1 MTIITNLKVLLANF
15 ANNLDPDQDR
25 QNVGP
30 DLDPNCL
37 KTSQVSVT
45 VLYRPILMVFQWLY

>member
-1 MTIITNLKVLLANF
+1 MLMYGSLFNALILAAAIFHLLITF

-30 DLDPNCL
+30 GLDQNCL
-37 KTSQVSVT
+37 T
-45 VLYRPILMVFQWLY
+45 VH

>member
-1 MTIITNLKVLLANF
+1 MLEVLSL

-30 DLDPNCL
+30 DLAPNCL
-37 KTSQVSVT
+37 GKKSLKKVS
-45 VLYRPILMVFQWLY
+45 RRQNA